1 VSIRSLLLICTFV
14 SFAINLLGPFYALYL
29 EHFHVDIFMISLI
42 TAANPISKVFF
53 GSIYSLFSKK
63 YKFELE
69 AFFFSLILIS
79 IAYLG
84 FAFAQSVSHI
94 FIIQILIGLSD
105 AIRIPT
111 ENYLLTKRTTDDNCK
126 YHFSLK
132 SIGTDLAV
140 VVSLLSGG
148 LIVKNFGF
156 DALFYIMSGITL
168 VPTIAIGWKIFTSK
182 RLITTKT
189 KNLLYPESILE

>member
-42 TAANPISKVFF
+42 TAANPVSKVFF
-53 GSIYSLFSKK
+53 GSVYSMFSKK

-84 FAFAQSVSHI
+84 FAIAQSVSHI
-94 FIIQILIGLSD
+94 FVIQIMIGLSD

-111 ENYLLTKRTTDDNCK
+111 ENYLLTRNTTNNNCK

-132 SIGTDLAV
+132 SIGTDFAV
-140 VVSLLSGG
+140 VISLLSGG

-168 VPTIAIGWKIFTSK
+168 IPTVAIGWKILNNRNPKEISGLK
-182 RLITTKT
+182 L
-189 KNLLYPESILE
+189 S

>member
-1 VSIRSLLLICTFV
+1 VSIRSLLLVCTFV

-29 EHFHVDIFMISLI
+29 EHFHVDIFMVSLI

-53 GSIYSLFSKK
+53 GWLYSIFSKK

-69 AFFFSLILIS
+69 AFFVSLALIS

-84 FAFAQSVSHI
+84 FAFAQNIYHI
-94 FIIQILIGLSD
+94 FLIQIIIGLSD

-111 ENYLLTKRTTDDNCK
+111 ENYLLTRNTTNDNCK
-126 YHFSLK
+126 YHFSIK
-132 SIGTDLAV
+132 SIGTDFAV
-140 VVSLLSGG
+140 VISLLSGG

-156 DALFYIMSGITL
+156 DALFYVMSSITL
-168 VPTIAIGWKIFTSK
+168 IPTFAIGWKIFTSK
-182 RLITTKT
+182 QSHLSLARE
-189 KNLLYPESILE
+189 LLDSK

>member
-1 VSIRSLLLICTFV
+1 MSTRSLLLICTFV

-42 TAANPISKVFF
+42 TATNPVSKVLF
-53 GSIYSLFSKK
+53 GSIYSMFSRK

-69 AFFFSLILIS
+69 AFLFSLLLIS
-79 IAYLG
+79 LAYLG
-84 FAFAQSVSHI
+84 FAFAKSIFHI
-94 FIIQILIGLSD
+94 FMIQIVIGFSD

-111 ENYLLTKRTTDDNCK
+111 ENYLLTKNTNQDNCK

-132 SIGTDLAV
+132 SIGTDFAV
-140 VVSLLSGG
+140 VVSLICGG

-156 DALFYIMSGITL
+156 NVLFYIMSGITII
-168 VPTIAIGWKIFTSK
+168 PTVAIGWKIFCNKKLEMLISTST
-182 RLITTKT
+182 I
-189 KNLLYPESILE
+189 

>member
-42 TAANPISKVFF
+42 TAANPVSKVFF
-53 GSIYSLFSKK
+53 GSLYSIFSKK
-63 YKFELE
+63 YKLELE
-69 AFFFSLILIS
+69 TFFFSLILIS

-84 FAFAQSVSHI
+84 FAFAQSVFHI
-94 FIIQILIGLSD
+94 FVIQIMIGLSD

-111 ENYLLTKRTTDDNCK
+111 ENYLLTRNTTNNNCK

-132 SIGTDLAV
+132 SIGTDFAV
-140 VVSLLSGG
+140 VISLLSGG

-168 VPTIAIGWKIFTSK
+168 IPTVAIGWKILNNRNPKEISGLK
-182 RLITTKT
+182 L
-189 KNLLYPESILE
+189 S

>member
-42 TAANPISKVFF
+42 TAANPVSKVFF
-53 GSIYSLFSKK
+53 GSLYSIFSKK
-63 YKFELE
+63 YKLELE
-69 AFFFSLILIS
+69 TFFFSLILIS

-84 FAFAQSVSHI
+84 FAFAQSVFHI
-94 FIIQILIGLSD
+94 FVIQIMIGLSD

-111 ENYLLTKRTTDDNCK
+111 ENYLLTRNTTNNNCK

-132 SIGTDLAV
+132 SIGTDFAV
-140 VVSLLSGG
+140 VISLLCGG

-156 DALFYIMSGITL
+156 DALFYIMSAITII
-168 VPTIAIGWKIFTSK
+168 PTIAIGWKISNNRNPK
-182 RLITTKT
+182 EISGLK
-189 KNLLYPESILE
+189 LS

>member
-42 TAANPISKVFF
+42 TAANPVSKVFF
-53 GSIYSLFSKK
+53 GWLYSIFSKT

-69 AFFFSLILIS
+69 AFFLSLILIS
-79 IAYLG
+79 IGYLG
-84 FAFAQSVSHI
+84 FAFAQSVAHI
-94 FIIQILIGLSD
+94 FAIQIIIGLSD

-111 ENYLLTKRTTDDNCK
+111 ENYLLTTNTTDDNCK

-132 SIGTDLAV
+132 SIGTDFAV
-140 VVSLLSGG
+140 VISLLCGG

-156 DALFYIMSGITL
+156 NILFYIMTGINL
-168 VPTIAIGWKIFTSK
+168 IPAVAIGFKIAKIHQTEK
-182 RLITTKT
+182 LM
-189 KNLLYPESILE
+189 NQNPQLL

>member
-1 VSIRSLLLICTFV
+1 VSIRSLLLVCTFV

-42 TAANPISKVFF
+42 TAANPVSKVFF
-53 GSIYSLFSKK
+53 GSLYSLYSKK
-63 YKFELE
+63 YKLELE

-79 IAYLG
+79 VAYLG
-84 FAFAQSVSHI
+84 FVFAQSVAHI
-94 FIIQILIGLSD
+94 FAIQIIIGLSD

-111 ENYLLTKRTTDDNCK
+111 ENYLLTQNTTDDDCK

-132 SIGTDLAV
+132 SIGADFAV
-140 VVSLLSGG
+140 VISLLSGG

-156 DALFYIMSGITL
+156 DPLFYIMSGITL
-168 VPTIAIGWKIFTSK
+168 IPALAIGFKIFKTSQVDK
-182 RLITTKT
+182 SNNQTPQ
-189 KNLLYPESILE
+189 LL

>member
-53 GSIYSLFSKK
+53 GWLYSLFSKK

-69 AFFFSLILIS
+69 AFFLSLVLIS
-79 IAYLG
+79 ITYLG
-84 FAFAQSVSHI
+84 FAFAQSILHI
-94 FIIQILIGLSD
+94 FVIQIVIGLSD

-111 ENYLLTKRTTDDNCK
+111 ENYLLTKNTDDSNCK

-132 SIGTDLAV
+132 SIGSDFAIV
-140 VVSLLSGG
+140 MSLLSGG

-156 DALFYIMSGITL
+156 EILFYIMSGITL
-168 VPTIAIGWKIFTSK
+168 VPAVAIGWKIFTSNQSMPSHSN
-182 RLITTKT
+182 
-189 KNLLYPESILE
+189 NLLDPQ